1 MEGVKKECKEC
12 KDMETSAPFH
22 YMLRASGHGEVWRD
36 FTEDAKFGQYG
47 WRCSTNE
54 EAYSSATLIGNWVE
68 KRSDTGEARALRRP
82 LPSQVCTAV
91 IDI

>member
-1 MEGVKKECKEC
+1 MDVSDKIEYPE
-12 KDMETSAPFH
+12 METSSPFY

-36 FTEDAKFGQYG
+36 FTEEAKFHQYG

-54 EAYSSATLIGNWVE
+54 EAYSPATLMGNWSE
-68 KRSDTGEARALRRP
+68 KRFDTGGARALRRP

-91 IDI
+91 MAM